1 MVQSRVVFFGTPE
14 ITLPTL
20 EALRSME
27 GVELVAVVAQPDRPK
42 GRNLHLEH
50 PPSKQFA
57 LKHGIPVFQP
67 AKAREPGFLAQ
78 FAASKPDVAVV
89 LAYGQILPQAL
100 LDVPRCGCLNV
111 HTSLLP
117 RHRGAAPIQWSIAL
131 GDAIT
136 GITLMKMDVGMDTG
150 PVVATVETPI
160 SLQDTGASLHDR
172 LAVLGAEIV
181 RSHLN
186 PWLRGEIES
195 QPQIADGVSYA
206 RKIVKE
212 DGIVDWHLSAVD
224 LDRRI
229 RAFFPW
235 PGAQT
240 SWEEAGKPRILKLWR
255 CMLNEEISGPP
266 GQVLLSDTNGLVVAC
281 GKGSLRILEL
291 QREGGKRL
299 PVGSFLAGNPIPTG
313 TVLGQ
318 GRNEQMY
325 SQIPPGTVI

>member
-20 EALRSME
+20 EVLNSLE
-27 GVELVAVVAQPDRPK
+27 GFSLVAVVAQPDRPK
-42 GRNLHLEH
+42 GRNLHLEP

-57 LKHGIPVFQP
+57 ERHGIPLFQP
-67 AKAREPGFLAQ
+67 AKARDPVFVQQLAALQ
-78 FAASKPDVAVV
+78 PDVAVV

-117 RHRGAAPIQWSIAL
+117 RHRGAAPIQWAIAL

-136 GITLMKMDVGMDTG
+136 GITLMKMDAGMDTG
-150 PVVATVETPI
+150 PIVATVETPI
-160 SLQDTGASLHDR
+160 CPHETGASLHDR
-172 LAVLGAEIV
+172 LAMLGAELV
-181 RSHLN
+181 RANLAS
-186 PWLRGEIES
+186 WVRGEIS
-195 QPQIADGVSYA
+195 ATPQPSGGVTHA

-212 DGIVDWHLSAVD
+212 DGLVDWSRPAVEVD
-224 LDRRI
+224 QRI
-229 RAFFPW
+229 RAFYPW

-240 SWEEAGKPRILKLWR
+240 TWNESGNSRMLKLWE
-255 CMLNEEISGPP
+255 CQPIESISDAP
-266 GQVLLSDTNGLVVAC
+266 GRVVTSGNDGLVVAC
-281 GKGSLRILEL
+281 GSGALRIMQL

-299 PVGSFLAGNPIPTG
+299 PAGAFLAGNPLPPG
-313 TVLGQ
+313 TMLGQ